1 MTRVAR
7 STIASVT
14 TPIPIDLHEWV
25 SFEDHEE
32 DRTWVFDVTFLTSSW
47 NCIFG
52 NGCQGVLTGPAE
64 ELVQGCCSYGAHFV
78 DADDVARV
86 EAVAAT
92 LTAEEWQF
100 KDKAKKKGTITTN
113 DDGDTVTRLVDD
125 ACIFLNR
132 PGFPTGPG
140 CAIHYAAISRG
151 TSYVEMKPE
160 VCWQLPLR
168 RDEAVDDRGH
178 VTTTITQ
185 WDRKHWGDGGADF
198 HWWCTEDPAAFT
210 GHEPVYR
217 TMRTELET
225 MAGTKVYK
233 RLAAYLAER
242 TAPKAKVTLLP
253 HPTVRR

>member
-113 DDGDTVTRLVDD
+113 DDGDTVTASSTTPASSSTDRAFQQGRDV
-125 ACIFLNR
+125 R
-132 PGFPTGPG
+132 STTQQSPGARAT
-140 CAIHYAAISRG
+140 SR
-151 TSYVEMKPE
+151 
-160 VCWQLPLR
+160 
-168 RDEAVDDRGH
+168 
-178 VTTTITQ
+178 
-185 WDRKHWGDGGADF
+185 
-198 HWWCTEDPAAFT
+198 
-210 GHEPVYR
+210 
-217 TMRTELET
+217 
-225 MAGTKVYK
+225 
-233 RLAAYLAER
+233 
-242 TAPKAKVTLLP
+242 
-253 HPTVRR
+253 